1 MLIIKGLLGASLF
14 LVGTALEKT
23 PHRVLVESAL
33 LIGIYWLN
41 SGLFDL
47 VADFTAPN
55 WASLI
60 IGVCVVLTAYGLQKR
75 GGCPRLS
82 GLGYFFGSIM
92 AYSGLFDLVQHT
104 SVELLYLAVAAS
116 TLYACVVLQSRALLL
131 TTVIAMLAF
140 IGYYSAEHFAN
151 SLGWP
156 ATLILM
162 GIAFLGVGTLAIKV
176 KQHI

>member
-1 MLIIKGLLGASLF
+1 
-14 LVGTALEKT
+14 
-23 PHRVLVESAL
+23 
-33 LIGIYWLN
+33 
-41 SGLFDL
+41 
-47 VADFTAPN
+47 
-55 WASLI
+55 
-60 IGVCVVLTAYGLQKR
+60 
-75 GGCPRLS
+75 
-82 GLGYFFGSIM
+82 M

-116 TLYACVVLQSRALLL
+116 TLQSRALLL

>member
-1 MLIIKGLLGASLF
+1 
-14 LVGTALEKT
+14 
-23 PHRVLVESAL
+23 
-33 LIGIYWLN
+33 
-41 SGLFDL
+41 
-47 VADFTAPN
+47 
-55 WASLI
+55 
-60 IGVCVVLTAYGLQKR
+60 
-75 GGCPRLS
+75 
-82 GLGYFFGSIM
+82 M

-131 TTVIAMLAF
+131 TNVIAMLAF